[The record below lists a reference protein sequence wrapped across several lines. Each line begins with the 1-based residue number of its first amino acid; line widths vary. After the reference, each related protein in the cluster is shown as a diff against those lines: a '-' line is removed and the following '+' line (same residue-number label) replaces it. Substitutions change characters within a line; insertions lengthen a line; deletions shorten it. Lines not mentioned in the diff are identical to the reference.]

1 MLIAVGV
8 GSYSFSKKYIGRTPE
23 PVQALS
29 TSAGENRPGQSWT
42 DPAAI
47 KLPSGKAAVPC
58 GANSNSI
65 TALTGL
71 VAGKEAVFVLLSG
84 DDEEMSTD
92 VSGQI
97 NAVVKMLSD
106 QGRRVGTFT
115 FKKRAQEYDQLI
127 KQFSV
132 TSLPC
137 VIVVGQGCGGT
148 SVSGE
153 ITELKLLK
161 AFVRA
166 SMMPSSC
173 QTRATGS
180 SCCPK

>member
-1 MLIAVGV
+1 
-8 GSYSFSKKYIGRTPE
+8 
-23 PVQALS
+23 
-29 TSAGENRPGQSWT
+29 
-42 DPAAI
+42 
-47 KLPSGKAAVPC
+47 
-58 GANSNSI
+58 
-65 TALTGL
+65 L